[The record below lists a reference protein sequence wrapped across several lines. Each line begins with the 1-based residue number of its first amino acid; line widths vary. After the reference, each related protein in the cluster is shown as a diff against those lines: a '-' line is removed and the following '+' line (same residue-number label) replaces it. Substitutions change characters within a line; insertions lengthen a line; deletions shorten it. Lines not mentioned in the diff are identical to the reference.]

1 MKQSE
6 LIQCGS
12 LVMPGNILDCPIPGI
27 GLPPQCAELDFSGPN
42 GADNER
48 NGRMTIAH
56 FAPPAFATIDNAT
69 RTIGIRALAHAVASI
84 MLSWPL
90 GSKAR
95 RCGSADPVSRHWEIP
110 ATGRFEAFRFGPGE
124 LTYRRYGF
132 RPAMHAVWYTTF
144 ENSIASKWKWNGTAD
159 AIAKKSS
166 MAYLIYLIPE
176 RWTTP
181 P

>member
-1 MKQSE
+1 
-6 LIQCGS
+6 
-12 LVMPGNILDCPIPGI
+12 
-27 GLPPQCAELDFSGPN
+27 
-42 GADNER
+42 
-48 NGRMTIAH
+48 MTIAH
-56 FAPPAFATIDNAT
+56 FAPPAFAIIDNAT

-84 MLSWPL
+84 MLSCHW
-90 GSKAR
+90 AR
-95 RCGSADPVSRHWEIP
+95 RLADVGLPILFQGIEKYRQLDD
-110 ATGRFEAFRFGPGE
+110 FEAFRFRPGE

-166 MAYLIYLIPE
+166 MAYWIYLIPE